1 MNPENESVIKDIVG
15 SIRKLVR
22 AVYLDSQKI
31 SRQFGLTGP
40 QSVVL
45 RHLYHNGSMSSADL
59 SRLMYVTP
67 SNMTGII
74 DRLERKNLV
83 RRAGKQGDRRVALIV
98 LTDAG
103 SALSEGIPDPIEKKF
118 INQLSDLEND
128 QVRLLAQAMKQILN
142 LLDVSGVEEIP
153 LELNY
158 ESVAPGRAAPK
169 KEGPKKII
177 TEPEG
182 EHL

>member
-1 MNPENESVIKDIVG
+1 MNPENKSVIKDIVG

-22 AVYLDSQKI
+22 AVYLDSQKM

-45 RHLYHNGSMSSADL
+45 RHLLKHGSMSSADL

-74 DRLERKNLV
+74 DRLEKKSLV
-83 RRAGKQGDRRVALIV
+83 KRMGKAGDRRVVLIV

-103 SALSEGIPDPIEKKF
+103 RKLSEGLPDPIEKKF
-118 INQLSDLEND
+118 INQLSDLEIEHV
-128 QVRLLAQAMKQILN
+128 QILAMAMNQILN
-142 LLDVSGVEEIP
+142 LIDVTDIEAAP
-153 LELNY
+153 LELSS
-158 ESVAPGRAAPK
+158 EPGTPGQEAPK
-169 KEGPKKII
+169 KQSSEIN
-177 TEPEG
+177 
-182 EHL
+182 